1 MIKKGWLNR
10 LLFRS
15 FFLQTGFCYERLQ
28 GLGWCWVIKPL
39 AKKFQIPN
47 PTDFYLKNL
56 EPFNANPYISTYAAG
71 AVAKLVEEKR
81 DLDDIQRLKNSLR
94 GPLGS
99 LGDNLIWKG
108 IRPALLTLGILS
120 TFWLG
125 FWGGVIFLG
134 LFNLF
139 QLYLRWRG
147 MKIGYQLG
155 EQIFVEFSGNFWRRA
170 PVIFSAAGAIL
181 SGIMLVLKG
190 GEYFLWSWEAG
201 LIFVLAVVVSLIGF
215 FKRISALD
223 VFLLCLGSGLAVK
236 IVSTLAG

>member
-1 MIKKGWLNR
+1 MNRGILNR
-10 LLFRS
+10 LLFRT

-28 GLGWCWVIKPL
+28 GLGWCWIIKPL
-39 AKKFQIPN
+39 AKKFQVPN
-47 PTDFYLKNL
+47 PTDFHLKNL

-81 DLDDIQRLKNSLR
+81 DLDDAQRLKNSLR

-108 IRPALLTLGILS
+108 IRPTLLTSGILA

-147 MKIGYQLG
+147 VKRGYQLG
-155 EQIFVEFSGNFWRRA
+155 EQIFVEFSGNFWRKA
-170 PVIFSAAGAIL
+170 PAIFSAAGAML
-181 SGIMLVLKG
+181 LGIMLVLKG

-201 LIFVLAVVVSLIGF
+201 MNFVLALAVSLIGF